1 MQLTKAEASLYAK
14 YRGRDFIED
23 EQYWLDVFEVYKD
36 KNVLLPVEHTNLNV
50 LKLLKLFECEKC
62 GECCK
67 YKFVPV
73 NAYDIKRLLDSGLD
87 PEKLSD
93 RDGQSYLSSENG
105 CPFLKEGCSIYSHRP
120 ETCFVYPLQG
130 PADAESGGKKIKQIR
145 IRLKCRAALK
155 LARKII
161 AQTMSQGDKLLLPD
175 LTIIPK

>member
-1 MQLTKAEASLYAK
+1 MQLTKTEASLWAK
-14 YRGRDFIED
+14 YWGREFIDD
-23 EQYWLDVFEVYKD
+23 EQYWQDVFEVYKD
-36 KNVLLPVEHTNLNV
+36 QNILLPVEHTNLNV

-73 NAYDIKRLLDSGLD
+73 NAYDIKRLLDSGLG
-87 PEKLSD
+87 PKTLSD
-93 RDGQSYLSSENG
+93 RDGQTYLNSENG
-105 CPFLKEGCSIYSHRP
+105 CVFLKDGCSIYSQRP
-120 ETCFVYPLQG
+120 EGCFNFPLQG
-130 PADAESGGKKIKQIR
+130 PVVAEAEGRKIKQIR

-161 AQTMSQGDKLLLPD
+161 TQTIDGSKLLLPD